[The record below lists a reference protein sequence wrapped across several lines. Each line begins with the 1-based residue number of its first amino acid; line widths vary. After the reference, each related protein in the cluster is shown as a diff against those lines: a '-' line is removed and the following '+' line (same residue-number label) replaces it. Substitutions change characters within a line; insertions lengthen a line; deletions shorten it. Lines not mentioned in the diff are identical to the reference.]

1 MFVTEPG
8 DHVNLESLFLA
19 TQRRR
24 GRKKIR
30 KIEEGGI
37 MLERENS
44 HNNIHCPMKSELNK
58 QKLPKPLNLGKGLQR
73 KTKSPE
79 LAIFLRTWALT

>member
-19 TQRRR
+19 IQRRKEEK
-24 GRKKIR
+24 KKIKKK

-37 MLERENS
+37 MLEKERIYTIIS
-44 HNNIHCPMKSELNK
+44 TVP
-58 QKLPKPLNLGKGLQR
+58 
-73 KTKSPE
+73 
-79 LAIFLRTWALT
+79 

>member
-19 TQRRR
+19 TRRRR
-24 GRKKIR
+24 GKKKIR
-30 KIEEGGI
+30 KIEEGRI

-44 HNNIHCPMKSELNK
+44 HNNINYSMKSESNK
-58 QKLPKPLNLGKGLQR
+58 
-73 KTKSPE
+73 
-79 LAIFLRTWALT
+79 